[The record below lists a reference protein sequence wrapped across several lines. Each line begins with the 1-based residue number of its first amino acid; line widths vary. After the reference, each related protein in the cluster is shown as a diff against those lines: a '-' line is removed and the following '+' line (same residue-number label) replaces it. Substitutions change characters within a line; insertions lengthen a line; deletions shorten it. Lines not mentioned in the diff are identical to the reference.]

1 MTIKHKEIVERYVDT
16 VTAMRNAVEKLAEC
30 VESLPAP
37 DCDGE
42 LPGMDY
48 GHLGTLS
55 EIRYGIVHAM
65 RHADSMCS
73 ARGIKES

>member
-1 MTIKHKEIVERYVDT
+1 MTIKHKETVDQYVVT
-16 VTAMRNAVEKLAEC
+16 VSEMRNALANLAEF
-30 VESLPAP
+30 VDSLPAP

-55 EIRYGIVHAM
+55 EVRYGILHAM
-65 RHADSMCS
+65 RHADSMYS
-73 ARGIKES
+73 AR